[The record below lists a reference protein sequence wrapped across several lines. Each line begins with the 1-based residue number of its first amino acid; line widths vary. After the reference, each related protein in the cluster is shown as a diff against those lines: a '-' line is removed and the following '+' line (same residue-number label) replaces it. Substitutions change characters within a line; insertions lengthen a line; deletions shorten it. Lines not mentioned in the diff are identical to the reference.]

1 VSAPESVAIVGGSLA
16 GVRCASQLRRSGFA
30 GPLTIIHGESGPPY
44 DRPPLSKQY
53 LAGEW
58 EVDRFELLPDD
69 KLPDLEASW
78 RVDTRAVSLDVGASS
93 IELDS
98 GEVVTAET
106 IVIATGAS
114 PRRLPGTE
122 GLTGVHVLR
131 TRYDARVLRD
141 ELSSG
146 PKKVVVIGAGFIGA
160 EVAATAAGRGHDVT
174 IVEAA
179 PVPMERGLGHDMGLL
194 CGGLHAEH
202 GVDLRLSTS
211 VTDIRASDGRISEV
225 RLNSGEE
232 LPADVLIVGIG
243 VQPNTGWL
251 DDSGLAI
258 ENGVVCTAWCEAGP
272 GVYAAGDVA
281 RWFNERFGELMRVEH
296 WENAVEQGSY
306 VAKRIMGESKPFAP
320 VPWFWSDQYDHKIQL
335 AGRPA
340 AGDTIEI
347 VTGTTEERRFAAI
360 YGQGDKLTGVFGLNR
375 PRHVMQYRRLI
386 ADGASWTDALEF
398 AEAARL
404 KTI

>member
-1 VSAPESVAIVGGSLA
+1 MSPPESVAIVGGSLA

-30 GPLTIIHGESGPPY
+30 GPLTIIHGESGAPY

-122 GLTGVHVLR
+122 GLAGVHVLR
-131 TRYDARVLRD
+131 TRYDAKVLRD

-179 PVPMERGLGHDMGLL
+179 QVPMERGLGRQMGLL

-211 VTDIRASDGRISEV
+211 VTDVRARDGRISEV

-258 ENGVVCTAWCEAGP
+258 ENGVVCTAWCEAGS

-281 RWFNERFGELMRVEH
+281 RWFN
-296 WENAVEQGSY
+296 
-306 VAKRIMGESKPFAP
+306 
-320 VPWFWSDQYDHKIQL
+320 
-335 AGRPA
+335 
-340 AGDTIEI
+340 
-347 VTGTTEERRFAAI
+347 
-360 YGQGDKLTGVFGLNR
+360 
-375 PRHVMQYRRLI
+375 
-386 ADGASWTDALEF
+386 
-398 AEAARL
+398 
-404 KTI
+404 